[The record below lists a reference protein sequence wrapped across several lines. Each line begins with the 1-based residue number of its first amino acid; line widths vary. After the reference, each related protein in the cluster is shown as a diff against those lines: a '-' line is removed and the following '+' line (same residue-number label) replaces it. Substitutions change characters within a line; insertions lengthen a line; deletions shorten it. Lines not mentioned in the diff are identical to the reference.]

1 MSVAVKKMTRTERK
15 KAETRQRIMQ
25 AAYEIMS
32 ENGIDTTSIAH
43 IANVADIGF
52 GTFYNYFEDK
62 NDLASQVLDCVITDL
77 GRRNDCATE
86 NLKKVEPEAVQAI
99 SIRLTMREMLTNV
112 MWHWWMRQPDL
123 LVERMRLSF
132 HPFGVRDLKIG
143 IAAGRYNVQES
154 DVETIWSQ
162 QMWMIVGGINSML
175 NHQIDGLNEKKLICT
190 IMRAMGVMP
199 ERVQKLAEMELPTLP
214 ESEID
219 FSRKPLI

>member
-1 MSVAVKKMTRTERK
+1 
-15 KAETRQRIMQ
+15 MQ

-43 IANVADIGF
+43 IADAADIGF

-62 NDLASQVLDCVITDL
+62 TDLASQVLDCVITDL
-77 GRRNDCATE
+77 GRRNDLATE
-86 NLKKVEPEAVQAI
+86 KLKEVEPEAVQAI
-99 SIRLTMREMLTNV
+99 SIRLTMREMLTNP

-143 IAAGRYNVQES
+143 IAAGRYNVQAS

-162 QMWMIVGGINSML
+162 QMWMIVGGVNGML
-175 NHQIDGLNEKKLICT
+175 NHQIDGLDEKKLICT
-190 IMRAMGVMP
+190 IMRAMGVLP
-199 ERVQKLAEMELPTLP
+199 EQVQKLAEMELPTLP
-214 ESEID
+214 APNID
-219 FSRKPLI
+219 FSNRP